1 MASAFNRIAA
11 VPAQLGIPLAQG
23 RAVGA
28 NHGNHTVLHT
38 MPSTS
43 SRKLMLER
51 KIEEQASIDRVV
63 AKNKG
68 HTCTDDQLRVIGKV
82 DGVPD
87 ARQNG
92 EFEIALQSTHAVDA
106 LDPIR
111 NGFKQNV
118 GVTRYCVNATAAQSV
133 NRWLMAG
140 DIEKGPQTEIGVQG
154 DAVGDNLAYRQQK
167 LVAEFF
173 FFDTFY
179 RFAGRQD
186 EADARGD
193 GRAQV
198 GLGLKLIAIVQGDF
212 AEPLDFAEVVRDR
225 VGQLVR
231 LTDYGPFLRVAEL
244 PLPPLAAQIGD
255 VLNNAWFLIVGFLD
269 KERVVLNAFGR
280 NLVVVL
286 RQRRLK
292 AQDRAT

>member
-11 VPAQLGIPLAQG
+11 VPAQLGIPLAPGPCCG
-23 RAVGA
+23 RKARQPHGA
-28 NHGNHTVLHT
+28 AHDAFD
-38 MPSTS
+38 S

-133 NRWLMAG
+133 DRWLMAATSKK
-140 DIEKGPQTEIGVQG
+140 DLRPRLAFRVMRSVTTLLIGSK
-154 DAVGDNLAYRQQK
+154 NS
-167 LVAEFF
+167 
-173 FFDTFY
+173 
-179 RFAGRQD
+179 
-186 EADARGD
+186 
-193 GRAQV
+193 
-198 GLGLKLIAIVQGDF
+198 
-212 AEPLDFAEVVRDR
+212 
-225 VGQLVR
+225 
-231 LTDYGPFLRVAEL
+231 
-244 PLPPLAAQIGD
+244 
-255 VLNNAWFLIVGFLD
+255 
-269 KERVVLNAFGR
+269 
-280 NLVVVL
+280 
-286 RQRRLK
+286 
-292 AQDRAT
+292 